1 MSTLGRPRGV
11 GGWPIGMRLG
21 CALMAVVLASC
32 ARGTSVGLSAAELKA
47 TAARMTR
54 AGGLDGA
61 ASERGAD
68 SATLALA
75 RRLDPAAGVD
85 AGGHPE
91 GWPVLDL
98 ATAPSLGLVNLAPE
112 DAQKINALLPAA
124 LQAPTPAAP
133 FLLRANGPERQR
145 ALLCLTQAIYYE
157 AALEPQAG
165 QEAVAQTVVNRVRH
179 PDFPKSICGVVY
191 QGLDKAPACQFSF
204 TCDGS
209 LGRPPIA
216 PFWQRAQ
223 AVAARALDGYV
234 MADVGA
240 ATAYHA
246 DYVFPSWGPT
256 MVKVGQIGQHI
267 FYRFP
272 GPAGMPDILRGR
284 YAGGE
289 LRVSLAPP
297 PPPPLPTSALD
308 QASPLLVDTYTA
320 IDPTAPGGV
329 RTRVA
334 GQVIFGR
341 RVPTRAQMAGI
352 NEMLTTMGEAAKQA
366 QAPSAAKPEGAAHA
380 EGDAPATGSH

>member
-157 AALEPQAG
+157 AALEPDAG
-165 QEAVAQTVVNRVRH
+165 QAAVAQTVLNRVRH
-179 PDFPKSICGVVY
+179 PAYPHSICGVVY
-191 QGLDKAPACQFSF
+191 QGVELGIGCQFTF
-204 TCDGS
+204 VCDGA
-209 LGRPPIA
+209 LGRRPVDA
-216 PFWQRAQ
+216 QWRRARTAADR
-223 AVAARALDGYV
+223 AVNGYV
-234 MADVGA
+234 MASVGS
-240 ATAYHA
+240 ATHYHA
-246 DYVFPSWGPT
+246 DYVFPRWGPT
-256 MVKVGQIGQHI
+256 LVKIGQIGAHI

-272 GPAGMPDILRGR
+272 GPAGLPGALRQSYRGE
-284 YAGGE
+284 E
-289 LRVSLAPP
+289 LRVAMAGPRP
-297 PPPPLPTSALD
+297 AIT
-308 QASPLLVDTYTA
+308 LVNT
-320 IDPTAPGGV
+320 ITAPGQNYFYIEPRAAQPLRRPTPGTV
-329 RTRVA
+329 L
-334 GQVIFGR
+334 FGR
-341 RVPTRAQMAGI
+341 RFPTRDEIDKI
-352 NEMLTTMGEAAKQA
+352 NAALLEMEKKSATLAAA
-366 QAPSAAKPEGAAHA
+366 SARGPE
-380 EGDAPATGSH
+380 PTS